1 MSKQP
6 VSCIN
11 CKYLK
16 DRRWRYMMG
25 SYELVCSKYVES
37 YDIVKGIT
45 YRYRCCE
52 ARRHQNLCGEAGYGF
67 APFVPKVSLWRRIIA
82 WLGKI

>member
-1 MSKQP
+1 MSEQP

-25 SYELVCSKYVES
+25 SYELVCSKYVEG

-52 ARRHQNLCGEAGYGF
+52 ARRNQNLCGEKGCGF
-67 APFVPKVSLWRRIIA
+67 DPFVPKTSLWRKMISFVGRA
-82 WLGKI
+82 